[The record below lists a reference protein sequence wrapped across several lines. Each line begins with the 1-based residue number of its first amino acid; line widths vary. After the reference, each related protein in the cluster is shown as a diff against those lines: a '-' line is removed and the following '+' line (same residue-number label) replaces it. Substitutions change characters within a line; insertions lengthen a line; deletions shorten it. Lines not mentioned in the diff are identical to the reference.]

1 MQCLTATFTSSVY
14 FGSTYIISGCGPSS
28 VGVVQVQW
36 VWSSFRVRVRVY
48 LPNCDMVKVH
58 CCVASNGITGLNELS
73 TMVALVKY
81 RTFNLWIISIC
92 DDLQIKAFTK

>member
-14 FGSTYIISGCGPSS
+14 FGSKYVISGCGP
-28 VGVVQVQW
+28 VQW

-58 CCVASNGITGLNELS
+58 CCVSSNGITGL
-73 TMVALVKY
+73 K
-81 RTFNLWIISIC
+81 
-92 DDLQIKAFTK
+92 